1 MLGGCPTALAAEAA
15 LTCGEASK
23 TFVEAIMNPFNRLPG
38 SRTEPPGMER
48 RVLRA
53 LPAMLALGTMLP
65 ALYVLGLHL
74 LALDGTEA
82 LLRRVEMA
90 RYVATGAILLNLMVV
105 LQVAMLAGIVVL
117 MKGHAYVADAYVLP
131 DSAQPRG

>member
-1 MLGGCPTALAAEAA
+1 MKLLN
-15 LTCGEASK
+15 
-23 TFVEAIMNPFNRLPG
+23 ILPG
-38 SRTEPPGMER
+38 SRTEPAGMER

-74 LALDGTEA
+74 LALGGSDEMM
-82 LLRRVEMA
+82 RRVEMA

-105 LQVAMLAGIVVL
+105 MQTAILAGIVVL
-117 MKGHAYVADAYVLP
+117 MKGDAYVADAYVLP
-131 DSAQPRG
+131 DSAKPRG

>member
-1 MLGGCPTALAAEAA
+1 MKLLN
-15 LTCGEASK
+15 K
-23 TFVEAIMNPFNRLPG
+23 LPG
-38 SRTEPPGMER
+38 SRTEPAGMER

-53 LPAMLALGTMLP
+53 LPAMLALGTLLP

-74 LALDGTEA
+74 LALGGAED

-105 LQVAMLAGIVVL
+105 LQTGMLAGIVVL
-117 MKGHAYVADAYVLP
+117 MKGHAYVADAYPLP
-131 DSAQPRG
+131 DSPQPRD

>member
-1 MLGGCPTALAAEAA
+1 
-15 LTCGEASK
+15 
-23 TFVEAIMNPFNRLPG
+23 MNWLNRLPE
-38 SRTEPPGMER
+38 SRTSPAGMER

-53 LPAMLALGTMLP
+53 LPAMLALGTLLP

-74 LALDGTEA
+74 LAMGGSDEMM
-82 LLRRVEMA
+82 RKVDMA

-105 LQVAMLAGIVVL
+105 MQAAMLAGIVML

-131 DSAQPRG
+131 DSTRPRG